1 MFSEVAATPGIT
13 DEFIAFLPAS
23 ELFKYSEFTKI
34 KKSQFFKALALY
46 TSPLLNPSEVATGKR
61 KREEEKSAA
70 SPDKFTLSF
79 HARQTMWSMQF
90 YKLYFSFVI
99 DMLLSWPYDTSRV
112 LLNRDRIYSFDNSD
126 RNRPVLSLELREDV
140 RAWWR
145 SREKTPPVIA
155 FPMYTLNNHGD
166 HAMFVAMKKNMLKN
180 QMEML
185 YIDSGGSRGV
195 QEDMAAFKKEVEWI
209 FFKSVDV
216 VPLQVVCP
224 VLQTVEQGGNCVQWQ
239 MMFLT
244 LLAVNPDLFD
254 SFDDLITRL
263 SIEPLHNLLL
273 FQLYMFFYIDSV
285 QENYF
290 SDLMNIVNH
299 EKISENDVW
308 EFDAASG
315 YIRDKLF
322 PVFPVQDCTV
332 HRTEELCNTA
342 STCVYCNNSCVNRH
356 VALYKKIGKT
366 DTKRC
371 ILLSATKLYANLKEL
386 GTNFI

>member
-1 MFSEVAATPGIT
+1 MLSEVAATPGIT

-23 ELFKYSEFTKI
+23 ELFRYSEFTRL
-34 KKSQFFKALALY
+34 KKGKFFKALALY
-46 TSPLLNPSEVATGKR
+46 TSPLLSPSELGTGKR
-61 KREEEKSAA
+61 KREEEKSEA
-70 SPDKFTLSF
+70 PQDKFTLSL

-99 DMLLSWPYDTSRV
+99 DMLLSWPYDTSKV

-126 RNRPVLSLELREDV
+126 RDRPVLAPELQADV
-140 RAWWR
+140 RVWWR

-155 FPMYTLNNHGD
+155 FPMYTLNKHGD
-166 HAMFVAMKKNMLKN
+166 HAMFVAMKKNLVTN
-180 QMEML
+180 QIEML
-185 YIDSGGSRGV
+185 YIDSGGSRAV
-195 QEDMAAFKKEVEWI
+195 QADMEAFQKEVEWI
-209 FFKSVDV
+209 FLKSVDV

-244 LLAVNPDLFD
+244 LLAINPDLFD

-263 SIEPLHNLLL
+263 SIEPLHNLLM
-273 FQLYMFFYIDSV
+273 FQLYMFFYIHSV
-285 QENYF
+285 KEDYF
-290 SDLMNIVNH
+290 SDLMNIVKH

-308 EFDAASG
+308 EYDAASG

-322 PVFPVQDCTV
+322 PVLPVQDCTAY
-332 HRTEELCNTA
+332 RTEELCNTA
-342 STCVYCNNSCVNRH
+342 STCVYCSDSCVNRH

-371 ILLSATKLYANLKEL
+371 ILISATKLYANLTEL
-386 GTNFI
+386 GPNFI